1 MTDPKKN
8 KPAELT
14 EDQLTGVTGGDTVPA
29 ILVHPMRFKCCAA
42 NPMHVYVE
50 IHDACPICGC
60 KEFTRA

>member
-14 EDQLTGVTGGDTVPA
+14 EDQLSGASGGELNGDV
-29 ILVHPMRFKCCAA
+29 IVHPMGFKYCAA
-42 NPMHVYVE
+42 DPTHVYVE

-60 KEFTRA
+60 KEFTRG